1 MLKIGR
7 KEAHNMIDPSP
18 FRGRKIKGQGR
29 YRPINAETENVR
41 HLPKGR
47 PTRFKLGTWM
57 QYDDL
62 HH

>member
-1 MLKIGR
+1 
-7 KEAHNMIDPSP
+7 MIDPSP